1 MKLRF
6 SILAILLLLLT
17 ACKVELYRDL
27 PQDEANHMVALL
39 RLNNIDA
46 SNDIDPKTGMATLM
60 IDENKFINA
69 VALLR
74 QNGFP
79 KPKYMSIEDLFP
91 SGQLVTSPAQEDAK
105 ISYLKE
111 QQLERTLS
119 NLEGVISAR
128 VSIAESTQSDE
139 FQVKEEKSASVYI
152 KYSPQ
157 ANLTTQENQIK
168 SLIQNAVP
176 GLSYDRITLFIQ
188 AANYGYQSAPPVKN
202 DNEWAKLIAKIEYNK
217 VPIVIGL
224 GMLLLLCMF
233 GFFWLRRK

>member
-1 MKLRF
+1 MKLKTF
-6 SILAILLLLLT
+6 LLLSLVLLLT
-17 ACKVELYRDL
+17 ACKVELYREL
-27 PQDEANHMVALL
+27 PQDEANQMVALL

-46 SNDIDPKTGMATLM
+46 ETDIDPKSGMATLM

-79 KPKYMSIEDLFP
+79 KPKYMGIEDLFP
-91 SGQLVTSPAQEDAK
+91 SGQLVTSPAQEEAK

-119 NLEGVISAR
+119 NMEGVISAR
-128 VSIAESTQSDE
+128 VSIADPTQEDQ
-139 FQVKEEKSASVYI
+139 FQAQQQKSASVYI

-157 ANLTTQENQIK
+157 ANLKTQENQIK

-176 GLSYDRITLFIQ
+176 GLTYERITVFLQ
-188 AANYGYQSAPPVKN
+188 AANYGYQSALPTQTQS
-202 DNEWAKLIAKIEYNK
+202 EWKHIIAKIEDNK
-217 VPIVIGL
+217 IMILIGL
-224 GMLLLLCMF
+224 SVILLISII
-233 GFFWLRRK
+233 GFAWLRRK

>member
-1 MKLRF
+1 MKLR
-6 SILAILLLLLT
+6 SGILVVLLFLLA

-27 PQDEANHMVALL
+27 PQNEANHMVALL
-39 RLNNIDA
+39 RLNSIDA

-139 FQVKEEKSASVYI
+139 FQAKEEKSASVYI

-176 GLSYDRITLFIQ
+176 GLSYDRITLFLQ
-188 AANYGYQSAPPVKN
+188 AANYGYQSAPPVKS
-202 DNEWAKLIAKIEYNK
+202 DNEWSKLLAKVEYNK
-217 VPIVIGL
+217 IPIVVGL
-224 GMLLLLCMF
+224 VLLLLLSMF
-233 GFFWLRRK
+233 GFLWLRRK